1 MAVFSETA
9 VKAFPATV
17 AHLKGTA
24 VKLSTGN
31 IVVATAGTD
40 KIIGVIDVDNDAGQQ
55 ANVRLRSAPGTAIG
69 RAGGNVAVG
78 DFVTATT
85 GGELITTVTSGDQI
99 VGLALEAAANDGYF
113 EYMPMT
119 GKV

>member
-1 MAVFSETA
+1 MAQFSETS
-9 VKAFPATV
+9 VKAFPSAV
-17 AHLKGTA
+17 ALLKGTA
-24 VKLSTGN
+24 VKLTAGLAVN
-31 IVVATAGTD
+31 ATAGTD
-40 KIIGVIDVDNDAGQQ
+40 KTLGVIDVDNDAGQQ

-69 RAGGNVAVG
+69 RAGGTVAVG

-99 VGLALEAAANDGYF
+99 VGLALEAAVNDGYF
-113 EYMPMT
+113 EFMPMT